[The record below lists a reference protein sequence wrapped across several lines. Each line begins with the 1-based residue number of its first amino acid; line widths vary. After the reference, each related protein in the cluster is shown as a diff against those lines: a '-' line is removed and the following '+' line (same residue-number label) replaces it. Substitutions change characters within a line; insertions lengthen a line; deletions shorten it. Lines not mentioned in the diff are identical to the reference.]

1 MTVPLT
7 LPAPAKLNRM
17 LHIVG
22 RRQDG
27 YHTLQT
33 LFQIIDLSDHLTFG
47 TRDDGEIRL
56 VSEVSGVNH
65 DENLIVRA
73 ARLLQRASGTNLG
86 ATLSIEKQLP
96 MGGGL
101 GGGSSNAATALVGLN
116 RLWRLNFSLDAL
128 AQLGLTLGADV
139 PVFVH
144 GHSAWGEG
152 VGEQLTPVSL
162 DTPWFVIIHPGISV
176 STPSVFQDP
185 QLTRDSRPITMAR
198 ALQGGAPEWRNDCE
212 AVVKER
218 YPPIAEALHWL
229 SQHAPSRL
237 TGTGACLFAA
247 FESQQQAQAIA
258 QLASQHWSTWVARG
272 LNTSPLHD
280 ALGY

>member
-1 MTVPLT
+1 MTAPLT

-33 LFQIIDLSDHLTFG
+33 LFQIIDLCDYLTFAS
-47 TRDDGEIRL
+47 RDDGIIHL
-56 VSEVSGVNH
+56 TSEVSGVSH
-65 DENLIVRA
+65 DDNLIVRA
-73 ARLLQRASGTNLG
+73 ARLLQRASGTHLG

-101 GGGSSNAATALVGLN
+101 GGGSSNAATALVGLTH
-116 RLWRLNFSLDAL
+116 LWRLNFSLDAL
-128 AQLGLTLGADV
+128 AQLALTLGADV

-176 STPSVFQDP
+176 STPSLFQDP

-218 YPPIAEALHWL
+218 YPPIA
-229 SQHAPSRL
+229 
-237 TGTGACLFAA
+237 
-247 FESQQQAQAIA
+247 
-258 QLASQHWSTWVARG
+258 
-272 LNTSPLHD
+272 
-280 ALGY
+280 